1 LASWGSRCLLCFS
14 KFSPIEEDCRAE
26 MMKRATAKFSF
37 LKRKNR
43 MVYEKKVQVTSFS
56 GFWG

>member
-1 LASWGSRCLLCFS
+1 M
-14 KFSPIEEDCRAE
+14 EEDCRAE

-43 MVYEKKVQVTSFS
+43 MVYGKKGS
-56 GFWG
+56 GDKFFRVLGLEVKGSLESQKEEVF

>member
-1 LASWGSRCLLCFS
+1 LLCFS
-14 KFSPIEEDCRAE
+14 KFSPKEEDCRAE